1 MHVYM
6 HARTRS
12 RFLSNLLPQKQ
23 RAAQGG
29 SGRRKR
35 AISVA
40 SVRKGRHRLPS
51 AGFNPHTPPVPPPPS
66 PAELSAVDGRERSNF
81 SLTTSAEWEE
91 EETVWAGPPGRRNQ
105 KSGGKMDQEKLHL
118 LWLYTKSNYGE
129 QKQAAPQGRAA
140 GRESQSPQ
148 QIPSGQRGV
157 RAAAGGV
164 ALDVRG
170 QEGPLFSRRLHLF
183 LKTVIGNFI
192 CSTGLRSHSLG

>member
-1 MHVYM
+1 MHVHT
-6 HARTRS
+6 HAHTRS
-12 RFLSNLLPQKQ
+12 CFLSNLLPQKQ

-140 GRESQSPQ
+140 VTTADPVRPARGQGCRGRS
-148 QIPSGQRGV
+148 
-157 RAAAGGV
+157 RAGRAGAGGAFV
-164 ALDVRG
+164 
-170 QEGPLFSRRLHLF
+170 FSPTSLVF
-183 LKTVIGNFI
+183 EDGN
-192 CSTGLRSHSLG
+192 R